1 MVRNTSTMR
10 DANGWTWKFKNNKVD
25 TTTPIRN
32 PFHKEVEKITTSFYV
47 TNFPDYV
54 DAKRLWKECESYGC
68 IVDTFIAYKKSK
80 RGKRFGLVRCI
91 GVKNE
96 EELANSLATIWIGS
110 YHMFDAVARFKRKE
124 GYVDLPKKTVEN
136 YNSYVRD
143 NKLEHVAS
151 TQTKKTY
158 ASTLHGDGGSKAE
171 RQEMKMKQVT
181 LSDHELVQIN
191 NSLEIAPVKVK
202 SVETMSTLYRLFCE
216 EGFDEVKIHHIGG
229 LWLWLQFQNEETC
242 NAFKNNSNLNS
253 FFSSIKP
260 VSKNFLV
267 DERMV
272 WVEISGLPL
281 CAWGSNAYK
290 KVASTVGKFMF
301 FENDNSAAM
310 SLGRVC
316 VATKQKTLISEGV
329 QVTIHG
335 EDYVAQ
341 VQELG
346 SWSINIEESPSQESE
361 SDSQEG
367 DEGEKEGDSESEGDI
382 DVDIQVDKQAN
393 NEEEKEHAKHQ
404 DESTHNNTGNEE
416 KTPTIETDSNKRSV
430 TSDLSRPPGFEHFKK
445 TEKEPSEN
453 SVQSKLCKCT
463 TSFDRYSRKDIR

>member
-54 DAKRLWKECESYGC
+54 DAKRLWKECESYGR

-80 RGKRFGLVRCI
+80 RGKRFGFVRFI

-110 YHMFDAVARFKRKE
+110 YHMFAVVARFKRKE
-124 GYVDLPKKTVEN
+124 RYVDLPKKTVEN

-143 NKLEHVAS
+143 NKLE
-151 TQTKKTY
+151 
-158 ASTLHGDGGSKAE
+158 
-171 RQEMKMKQVT
+171 QVT
-181 LSDHELVQIN
+181 LSDHEPVQIN
-191 NSLEIAPVKVK
+191 NSLEIALVKVK

-281 CAWGSNAYK
+281 CAWVQMLTKRLHQRWDECVWLLNK
-290 KVASTVGKFMF
+290 KHSFL
-301 FENDNSAAM
+301 N
-310 SLGRVC
+310 
-316 VATKQKTLISEGV
+316 GV

-335 EDYVAQ
+335 EDFVAQ

-382 DVDIQVDKQAN
+382 DVDKQVHKQAN

-404 DESTHNNTGNEE
+404 DESTHSNTGNEE

-463 TSFDRYSRKDIR
+463 TSFDRYSRKDIRGISVIHELSKLIEVGEKLGYDVRGCHKSLHRLIDGIGVLMVDK